1 MALQL
6 GKTVQEL
13 VHGFTGPFLALEEIT
28 WIAYHQADP
37 WGDDRADLRSAQ
49 ISQLIHNSNV
59 KKENVKPV
67 TDFMPYYRKPV
78 KKDTNIDQSIRDV
91 FAQLKEQQKE

>member
-6 GKTVQEL
+6 GKTVHEL
-13 VHGFTGPFLALEEIT
+13 VHGFTGPLLALEEIT

-78 KKDTNIDQSIRDV
+78 KKDPNIDQSILAA
-91 FAQLKEQQKE
+91 FAQLKVPKKE